1 MVNEAEGLS
10 VDFRMTVTRGS
21 FMLLS
26 VSCWMKAEVT
36 SAIITL
42 ILVPI
47 PDTAVSKGLNWVT
60 YFSCIFNA
68 Q

>member
-1 MVNEAEGLS
+1 MKLKVLVLTLE
-10 VDFRMTVTRGS
+10 MTVTRGS

-36 SAIITL
+36 SAMITL

-47 PDTAVSKGLNWVT
+47 PDTAVSKGLNWVA

-68 Q
+68 QE

>member
-1 MVNEAEGLS
+1 MELKVLVLTLE
-10 VDFRMTVTRGS
+10 MTVTRGS

-26 VSCWMKAEVT
+26 VSCWMKAGVT

-47 PDTAVSKGLNWVT
+47 PNTAVSKGLNWVT

>member
-1 MVNEAEGLS
+1 MKLKVLVLTLE
-10 VDFRMTVTRGS
+10 MTVTRGS

>member
-1 MVNEAEGLS
+1 MKLKVLVLTLE
-10 VDFRMTVTRGS
+10 MTVTRGS
-21 FMLLS
+21 FMWLS

-47 PDTAVSKGLNWVT
+47 PNTAVSEGLNWVT